1 MSEPA
6 VNLENPNSQPDGVGS
21 VEQSYVGA
29 RAQGGGSRPRRSIR
43 AGGGNA
49 PAPIARPRRSLR
61 GRPPLPPEEKA
72 ARANQWKREKAGA
85 KARKETSPKP
95 LTSARDAAVNA
106 LAEFVAANIGNLPD
120 LVQIISGYAA

>member
-1 MSEPA
+1 
-6 VNLENPNSQPDGVGS
+6 

-29 RAQGGGSRPRRSIR
+29 RAQGGGCDPVGASAP
-43 AGGGNA
+43 GEEMP

-72 ARANQWKREKAGA
+72 ARANQWKRGKAGA
-85 KARKETSPKP
+85 KARKETTPKP
-95 LTSARDAAVNA
+95 LTSTRDAAVNA

-120 LVQIISGYAA
+120 LVHIISGYAA